1 MDPKEQLRQV
11 EEEMARDEAE
21 AKRLSRTDS
30 ARGNQ
35 PPTGSWL
42 WGGGSSGSC
51 DPGRAGGSGKRPSK
65 GRVYWLAVFMLLV
78 SAALAFSRGMSDK
91 DLERLQMSLLTGGSG
106 LLIGYVLGRRQ

>member
-21 AKRLSRTDS
+21 AKRLSRTD
-30 ARGNQ
+30 AAGGKH
-35 PPTGSWL
+35 PPTGRWI
-42 WGGGSSGSC
+42 WGEGSG
-51 DPGRAGGSGKRPSK
+51 DSGKRPSK
-65 GRVYWLAVFMLLV
+65 GRVYWLALFMLLI

-91 DLERLQMSLLTGGSG
+91 DLERLQMALLTGGSG

>member
-21 AKRLSRTDS
+21 AKRLSRTDA

-35 PPTGSWL
+35 PPTGKWI
-42 WGGGSSGSC
+42 WGGGS
-51 DPGRAGGSGKRPSK
+51 GGSSKRPSK
-65 GRVYWLAVFMLLV
+65 GRVYWLALFMLLI

-91 DLERLQMSLLTGGSG
+91 DLERLQMALLTGGSG

>member
-21 AKRLSRTDS
+21 AKRLSRTD
-30 ARGNQ
+30 AAGGNQ
-35 PPTGSWL
+35 PPTGRWI
-42 WGGGSSGSC
+42 WGGGSGDS
-51 DPGRAGGSGKRPSK
+51 GRAGGSGERPSK
-65 GRVYWLAVFMLLV
+65 GRVYWLAVFMLLI

-91 DLERLQMSLLTGGSG
+91 DLERLQMALLTGGSG